1 MALYHLHDVEEYVN
15 LQNRELPMRVGD
27 FQCGDL
33 IDCVLSVSAGHR
45 FGMLR
50 VSVSGGAVSYR
61 RRSRFARNE
70 QMGDFAG
77 ADDESNGIESP

>member
-1 MALYHLHDVEEYVN
+1 
-15 LQNRELPMRVGD
+15 MRVGD
-27 FQCGDL
+27 FQRGGL
-33 IDCVLSVSAGHR
+33 IDCALSVSAGHW

-61 RRSRFARNE
+61 RRSRFVRNE

-77 ADDESNGIESP
+77 ADDEGNGI